1 MNKILN
7 TQATYTV
14 SVDQAVTFGAEKA
27 VLTATEHYNI
37 RAKKKHKM
45 THRRTISCCYAILVL
60 QRGIFQIHIMG
71 YNTCVRYAG

>member
-37 RAKKKHKM
+37 RVKKK
-45 THRRTISCCYAILVL
+45 
-60 QRGIFQIHIMG
+60 
-71 YNTCVRYAG
+71 

>member
-27 VLTATEHYNI
+27 VLTATEHCNI
-37 RAKKKHKM
+37 RVKKKHKM
-45 THRRTISCCYAILVL
+45 THSWLNCLLSLCNFWV
-60 QRGIFQIHIMG
+60 
-71 YNTCVRYAG
+71 AGQNVVDT

>member
-27 VLTATEHYNI
+27 VLAATEHYNI
-37 RAKKKHKM
+37 RIMKKHKM
-45 THRRTISCCYAILVL
+45 THSWLNCFLSICN
-60 QRGIFQIHIMG
+60 F
-71 YNTCVRYAG
+71 